1 MLKKKKNLIIKK
13 KGWHMLGYGK
23 ENELHIRFH
32 IAYHKII
39 WMNVLCFLM
48 LCLYCVMAFFIG
60 KFFFVHIT

>member
-1 MLKKKKNLIIKK
+1 
-13 KGWHMLGYGK
+13 MLGYGK

-39 WMNVLCFLM
+39 WMNVLCFLI